1 MSCVSRLSSN
11 YKKSDTKV
19 SATIKK
25 KTNQVPSSSTIVSVA
40 EAVSVSASV
49 SIAADSD
56 SDLRPRDTRK
66 TLDTQTDRQ
75 SVSSPTRL
83 TSAAQVLKPPT
94 KLGKF
99 RRSGEKETKSTAI
112 CLTADKTVKTGYHGT
127 ISYIYYIYYGLF
139 IVCTLW
145 ALQNCAVIVSLGKSA
160 VTFWLWLW
168 FCLLLGLLIK

>member
-1 MSCVSRLSSN
+1 MSRLSSN

-66 TLDTQTDRQ
+66 TFDTHRDRDSQ
-75 SVSSPTRL
+75 SVR
-83 TSAAQVLKPPT
+83 PP
-94 KLGKF
+94 
-99 RRSGEKETKSTAI
+99 A
-112 CLTADKTVKTGYHGT
+112 
-127 ISYIYYIYYGLF
+127 
-139 IVCTLW
+139 
-145 ALQNCAVIVSLGKSA
+145 
-160 VTFWLWLW
+160 
-168 FCLLLGLLIK
+168 